1 MASLPKIAKV
11 DNEDGGSSYRD
22 AVEKIY
28 EVQNEIERLNE
39 EASEEILTVEQKYN
53 KQRLPI
59 YKKRNEI
66 IVKIPKFWE
75 TALVNHP
82 LISNYMNDDDRS
94 ILSHLTK
101 VEVEE
106 FEDIKSGYKI
116 SFFFDANP
124 FFENSVFTKEFHLC
138 DPSCKSTSVAIK
150 WKEGKDPTVKAVAR
164 GRKRAGLAE
173 SFFLWFS
180 MDDPVADDIG
190 EQIKDDIWTNP
201 LQYFL
206 GPVDDDDEE
215 ADDVEG
221 DGEDDEEGGLDEDGD
236 GDEFGDD
243 NGEDDDDEDGD
254 GEAN

>member
-1 MASLPKIAKV
+1 MASQPKIAKV
-11 DNEDGGSSYRD
+11 DKEDGGAAYRD
-22 AVEKIY
+22 SVEKIY

-82 LISNYMNDDDRS
+82 LISNYMNEDDRQ
-94 ILSHLTK
+94 ILSHLSK

-124 FFENSVFTKEFHLC
+124 FFENSVLTKEFHLC
-138 DPSCKSTSVAIK
+138 DPQCKSTSVAIK

-164 GRKRAGLAE
+164 GRKRAGLSD

-180 MDDPVADDIG
+180 MDDPIADDIG

-206 GPVDDDDEE
+206 GPTDDDEE

-221 DGEDDEEGGLDEDGD
+221 DGEDDDEAGLDEDGD
-236 GDEFGDD
+236 GEDFGED
-243 NGEDDDDEDGD
+243 NGDDDDDEDGD